1 MVAVVLFLNTIM
13 AEVTSCKYRYIG
25 FEMVVDWDIR
35 VKIVYYVPAF
45 LSIIGTE
52 NI

>member
-1 MVAVVLFLNTIM
+1 MVAVVLFLKLLRVNTAILVLKWLLT
-13 AEVTSCKYRYIG
+13 EIFG
-25 FEMVVDWDIR
+25 

>member
-25 FEMVVDWDIR
+25 FEWLLTEIFG